1 LKDGYKKE
9 FDDAEDERKAKEKF
23 ISDAKE
29 ARE

>member
-1 LKDGYKKE
+1 LKDGYEKE
-9 FDDAEDERKAKEKF
+9 YDDAEKDRKAKEKF